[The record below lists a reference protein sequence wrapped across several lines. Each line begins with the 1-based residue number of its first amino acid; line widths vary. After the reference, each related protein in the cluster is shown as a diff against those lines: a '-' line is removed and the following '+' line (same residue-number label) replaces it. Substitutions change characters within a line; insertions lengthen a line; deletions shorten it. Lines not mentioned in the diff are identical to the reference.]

1 MILPINDE
9 IIKEKYTNSQK
20 SSHTLSLVSNEQVIH
35 RYLFLDNSAMLA
47 VGFLPII
54 APILFSY
61 NLPQRMKMYRNGKI

>member
-1 MILPINDE
+1 MILSINDE

-20 SSHTLSLVSNEQVIH
+20 SLHTLSSVSNEQVIH

-61 NLPQRMKMYRNGKI
+61 NLPQRMKIYRNGKI

>member
-1 MILPINDE
+1 MILSINDE

-20 SSHTLSLVSNEQVIH
+20 SSHNLSSVSNEQVIH

-54 APILFSY
+54 APILFHIIC
-61 NLPQRMKMYRNGKI
+61 RKE